1 MPCPCTNNTIIE
13 NNCGC
18 SQPTC
23 QETSCACAVYISSDC
38 VNDVKAE
45 FTCLPIESHLTL
57 TQTLEAMDSA
67 ICDKFD
73 EFDSH
78 FQLTNTGTGAEV
90 YKGVNLLG
98 QKEIRKI
105 NAVGDL
111 ITVTQNTNDMSIS
124 IDETELETFVEDLIP
139 NYNSENLGAG
149 AEVFKEETANT
160 FKFRTIT
167 STDNSVT
174 ITEGTNTID
183 LSVEATTPTDINIT
197 GAGATIVTEPTPNNF
212 VVTSTDTDTI
222 VELQD
227 GTTTEVNGDGV
238 TTPYSVEVLNLQKRI
253 NFPNGV
259 TNYTLVDGDFA
270 FTLFL
275 NNLAKDVTITVPATL
290 LDYFICQFYQEG
302 TGNVTFV
309 GSGGATINTP
319 TGLKIKGQFYWCAVE
334 KILTSTTFGLVGS
347 LKL

>member
-1 MPCPCTNNTIIE
+1 MS
-13 NNCGC
+13 NCGC
-18 SQPTC
+18 TQTNPCGQPTC
-23 QETSCACAVYISSDC
+23 QETSCACPVYIKSDC
-38 VNDVKAE
+38 VTEVTATFE
-45 FTCLPIESHLTL
+45 CLPIASNLPLNE
-57 TQTLEAMDSA
+57 TLEAMDSA

-73 EFDSH
+73 EVDSH
-78 FQLTNTGTGAEV
+78 FQLVNIGTGSEV

-111 ITVTQNTNDMSIS
+111 ITVTQNTDDISVS
-124 IDETELETFVEDLIP
+124 IDETEIETFVENLIP
-139 NYNSENLGAG
+139 NYNAENLGAG

-167 STDNSVT
+167 STDSSVT
-174 ITEGTNTID
+174 ITEGTDTID
-183 LSVEATTPTDINIT
+183 LSVEAITPTDINIT
-197 GAGATIVTEPTPNNF
+197 GAGATTVTEPTPNNF
-212 VVTSTDTDTI
+212 VVTSTDTNTI
-222 VELQD
+222 VELED
-227 GTTTEVNGDGV
+227 GVTTNVIGDGV
-238 TTPYSVEVLNLQKRI
+238 TIPYSVEVKNLQKRI
-253 NFPNGV
+253 DFPDGV

-275 NNLAKDVTITVPATL
+275 NNVAKDVTITVPATL

-309 GSGGATINTP
+309 GSGGATINTA

-334 KILTSTTFGLVGS
+334 KILTSTDFALVGS